1 MNFSPVGGISSQ
13 SYQFFERPS
22 AIKGAAQWP
31 EAAEPPVKPA
41 QRATMETNSAAVMVF
56 VGRKVPSPKPLI
68 RPLPDSSSTL
78 AAYQLPGF
86 TSVKRAGAAPA
97 GMTASIT
104 SVSDMMA
111 ASILVIR
118 LVMAGILLRLVY
130 SI

>member
-1 MNFSPVGGISSQ
+1 MAGGG
-13 SYQFFERPS
+13 
-22 AIKGAAQWP
+22 GAAGEARATRHDGDKLRGGDGLRRP
-31 EAAEPPVKPA
+31 EGAVAEAADKA
-41 QRATMETNSAAVMVF
+41 
-56 VGRKVPSPKPLI
+56 
-68 RPLPDSSSTL
+68 L
-78 AAYQLPGF
+78 AGQLPGF

-104 SVSDMMA
+104 SVSDTMA